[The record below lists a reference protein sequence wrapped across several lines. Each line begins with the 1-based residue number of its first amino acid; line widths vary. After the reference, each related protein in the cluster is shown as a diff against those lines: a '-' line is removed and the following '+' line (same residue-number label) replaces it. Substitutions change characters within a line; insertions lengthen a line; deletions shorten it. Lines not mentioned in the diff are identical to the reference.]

1 MLFADFPLPNQ
12 LMLPGLEMNYLNAL
26 MFYINVY
33 LMSVQLF
40 VIIISLFYQRLK
52 NPQSEIHSQ
61 NTWNTWNPQPEY
73 LKDAMIKFKFS

>member
-1 MLFADFPLPNQ
+1 MLFEDFPLPNQ

>member
-52 NPQSEIHSQ
+52 NPQSKIHSQ
-61 NTWNTWNPQPEY
+61 NT
-73 LKDAMIKFKFS
+73 

>member
-1 MLFADFPLPNQ
+1 MLFEDFPLPNQ

-52 NPQSEIHSQ
+52 NRQSEIHSQ
-61 NTWNTWNPQPEY
+61 NT
-73 LKDAMIKFKFS
+73 

>member
-61 NTWNTWNPQPEY
+61 NT
-73 LKDAMIKFKFS
+73 

>member
-1 MLFADFPLPNQ
+1 MLFEDFPLPNQ

-52 NPQSEIHSQ
+52 NPQSEIYSQ
-61 NTWNTWNPQPEY
+61 NT
-73 LKDAMIKFKFS
+73 